1 MDKTF
6 VFFKPNTVRRGLMGE
21 LLTRFEQRGLKIIA
35 MKFHKMDFQQAQD
48 LYREHEGKHFF
59 QDLVEF
65 ATGGPA
71 LFMIVEGPRC
81 VEIVRHIIGNTDPLK
96 ADPGS
101 IRADYAVSVRKN
113 LIHASDSP
121 ESFEREHN
129 IFFEDTD
136 IIDYTLA
143 VQNDL

>member
-1 MDKTF
+1 MDRTF

-21 LLTRFEQRGLKIIA
+21 ILKRFEQRGLKIIA
-35 MKFHKMDFQQAQD
+35 MKFLKMSQSQAEE
-48 LYREHEGKHFF
+48 LYQEHEGKSFY
-59 QDLVEF
+59 QPLIEF

-81 VEIVRHIIGNTDPLK
+81 VELVRHIIGNTDPLK

-101 IRADYAVSVRKN
+101 IRADFAVSVTKN
-113 LIHASDSP
+113 LIHASDSL
-121 ESFEREHN
+121 ESFQREHK
-129 IFFEDTD
+129 IFFTDED
-136 IIDYTLA
+136 IIDYKLD